1 MAAAAAAGGRDRGL
15 EEELTCSICLHL
27 YVDPVLLGCP
37 HTFCRECIV
46 SVWRDGA
53 CACPECRR
61 VLPFGSKEEMRK
73 QLEKNFKLASIVDRF
88 SSLSTEGER
97 PLKELNPSLARVRL
111 LNLDLCAQHGKALD
125 MFCREHGA
133 FVCAD
138 CVTSGAHQGHKLMSA
153 EEVGRQ
159 AKVRCSE
166 RDDRVVMVVVVVMMV
181 VVVMVVVAMVMVVV
195 VVMLVPDSKAMVSS
209 AMWAGRIYIGHSPHR
224 VCSHHSI
231 QSVL

>member
-1 MAAAAAAGGRDRGL
+1 M

-88 SSLSTEGER
+88 CSRENIVSWLVGRHRGTPVVPQCG
-97 PLKELNPSLARVRL
+97 
-111 LNLDLCAQHGKALD
+111 QHGKALD

-159 AKVRCSE
+159 AK
-166 RDDRVVMVVVVVMMV
+166 
-181 VVVMVVVAMVMVVV
+181 
-195 VVMLVPDSKAMVSS
+195 
-209 AMWAGRIYIGHSPHR
+209 
-224 VCSHHSI
+224 
-231 QSVL
+231 